1 LDTNLEMVL
10 RLILA
15 AVLGACIGYQR
26 ERAHKPAGLRTH
38 ALISLGSALFTVVS
52 VFGFGSQGV
61 DASRIAAGVVTG
73 VGFIGAGV
81 IFRGMRGDMVMG
93 LTTAASIWVSAAVGL
108 AAGAGMYIVAPVVT
122 ILTVLILFFP
132 RVKG

>member
-15 AVLGACIGYQR
+15 TVLGGCIGYQR

-38 ALISLGSALFTVVS
+38 ILISLGSALFTVVS
-52 VFGFGSQGV
+52 IFGFGNQGV

-122 ILTVLILFFP
+122 ILTVLVLFFP